1 LETSLPLRT
10 VKRGNSLIPKVIK
23 SYNQNKWIKT
33 NINKHKKQK
42 AALKIPRNKTGPTHK
57 NKHTTK
63 QDRPNVKISLRTV
76 E

>member
-10 VKRGNSLIPKVIK
+10 VKVGNAVIPKVIK

-42 AALKIPRNKTGPTHK
+42 TATKIPPNKTGPTHK
-57 NKHTTK
+57 NKQTTK
-63 QDRPNVKISLRTV
+63 QDRPNVKISLPTV